1 MSDEVTPEDKARLQ
15 SYFGFSRIPF
25 TKYMWAKNMFLSC
38 TQQELLRGLKLFLEY
53 KGISLVSGPPGVGK
67 SITLRRLKE
76 DLDER
81 AFSLFYFFNVRST
94 PLGFFRSLARTFS
107 IQPSFQKAD
116 LFDAINIELGR
127 YEEKTNQH
135 PILILDDC
143 DGLSDELLEDL
154 RLLTNY
160 AFDCEERFS
169 LILSGTPSFTS
180 RLRQPRN
187 RTLQQRIRFSFSL
200 KGLTIE
206 ESKAYVQFHLQ
217 RAEGP
222 SDLFSPGTITLLF
235 QASHGFPR
243 VINQLASHA
252 LIQAAIKKKDR
263 IDEKFLRAHVLAN
276 SLFEP
281 KDNGQ

>member
-1 MSDEVTPEDKARLQ
+1 MKEPADEDKVRLQ

-25 TKYMWAKNMFLSC
+25 TKYMWAKNMFLSAG
-38 TQQELLRGLKLFLEY
+38 QAELLRGLNLFLEY

-76 DLDER
+76 ELDER
-81 AFSLFYFFNVRST
+81 AYGLFYFFNVRST
-94 PLGFFRSLARTFS
+94 PLGFFRSLARTLS
-107 IQPSFQKAD
+107 LPASFQKAD
-116 LFDAINIELGR
+116 LFDVINTELGR
-127 YEEKTNQH
+127 YEEATSRH

-160 AFDCEERFS
+160 AFDCEDRFS
-169 LILSGTPSFTS
+169 MILSGTPLFTS
-180 RLRQPRN
+180 RLRQPQN
-187 RTLQQRIRFSFSL
+187 RTLHQRIRFSFSL

-206 ESKAYVQFHLQ
+206 EAKAYIEFHVK

-222 SDLFSPGTITLLF
+222 PDLFAPGAIHLLF
-235 QASHGFPR
+235 QAARGFPR

-263 IDEKFLRAHVLAN
+263 IDEKFLRVHVLAGA
-276 SLFEP
+276 LFEP